1 MPDTIRTLSALQ
13 TLLADNTSAAIS
25 PQDVRDFLVT
35 ALHRVTRQTANVS
48 GATTLNTLSGGLAEL
63 TLTGNVT
70 SFTIS
75 NGIAGMHQTVAF
87 IQDGTGSR
95 TLTGATGGIIK
106 WEAGDDPTLTTT
118 AGSRDVF
125 EFYFDGTNWVEM
137 SAVMDV
143 R

>member
-13 TLLADNTSAAIS
+13 TLLADNTSGAIS
-25 PQDVRDFLVT
+25 PQDARDFLVT
-35 ALHRVTRQTANVS
+35 ALHSMTRQTASVS
-48 GATTLNTLSGGLAEL
+48 GATTVNALSGGLVEL

-70 SFTIS
+70 SLTIT
-75 NGIAGMHQTVAF
+75 NGIAGMRLTLAL
-87 IQDGTGSR
+87 IQDATGSR

-106 WEAGDDPTLTTT
+106 WEAGDDPLLTTT
-118 AGSRDVF
+118 ASSRDVF
-125 EFYFDGTNWVEM
+125 EFCFDGTNWYEM